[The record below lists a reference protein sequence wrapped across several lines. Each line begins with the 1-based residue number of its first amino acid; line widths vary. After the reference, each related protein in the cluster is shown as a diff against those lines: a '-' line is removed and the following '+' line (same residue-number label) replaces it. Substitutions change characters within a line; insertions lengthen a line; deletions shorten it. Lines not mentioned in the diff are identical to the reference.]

1 MNIVLTRNIFRA
13 TCLHRSI
20 RIGFIQNTPTNGSR
34 KDKLESTSSI
44 LSAACVAG
52 LALERVACVLRED
65 KPTSQNPFVKLD
77 VYLEPIS
84 FEISRKFVIELR
96 GAVVGIEGID
106 PEFSYG
112 ETSCIAPGRRTG
124 DDDHFGVAPN
134 QPSKSPSASL
144 RVCSGSSVLRTL
156 PRLAIMPC
164 ESSPRVLTPLFSCS
178 QRGHVR

>member
-1 MNIVLTRNIFRA
+1 MTMNIVLTRNIFRA

-20 RIGFIQNTPTNGSR
+20 RIGFIQNTSTNGSR

-84 FEISRKFVIELR
+84 FEIPRKFVIELR
-96 GAVVGIEGID
+96 GAVVGVEGID

-112 ETSCIAPGRRTG
+112 E
-124 DDDHFGVAPN
+124 
-134 QPSKSPSASL
+134 
-144 RVCSGSSVLRTL
+144 RVVLLLAGGPATMTISGSRQINPRSL
-156 PRLAIMPC
+156 PLPPC
-164 ESSPRVLTPLFSCS
+164 AY
-178 QRGHVR
+178 VREARSLGRCHAWR